1 MVYET
6 TIYSTETIG
15 SYMYYIGF
23 IFYMLVHALFSSVS
37 PAIYST
43 VQISLLPPHIRYMY
57 VCCPYLVITMAY
69 NASDIT
75 MYRCIIPV
83 HMCKYIHLY
92 CKNSIGSW
100 LYTSSVVQ
108 VNMSRVNYLFFV

>member
-1 MVYET
+1 
-6 TIYSTETIG
+6 
-15 SYMYYIGF
+15 MYYIGF
-23 IFYMLVHALFSSVS
+23 MVHALFSSVS

-75 MYRCIIPV
+75 IYVQMY
-83 HMCKYIHLY
+83 
-92 CKNSIGSW
+92 
-100 LYTSSVVQ
+100 YTSTYV
-108 VNMSRVNYLFFV
+108 